1 MTSITDDIL
10 TWSEKYLE
18 PKNEHLGNV
27 PVCPYARM
35 ARLQKTYRILE
46 CHNFAE
52 FQDTIIEG
60 AKLAKDPDIQI
71 VIVGCDDIGYE
82 PEELDSVI
90 DVLNRVMVPNDIYLM
105 GSHPWDDEEDE
116 PVEFLETDDWEPENS
131 FMMVLIQKYDELE
144 KASDN
149 LRKTGYYDHWPSDY
163 YEGTVLKRK
172 QYGRYRYDAKKTT
185 SKKIRWGSYKKGRSK
200 NNKKSN

>member
-1 MTSITDDIL
+1 VSIRQDG
-10 TWSEKYLE
+10 K
-18 PKNEHLGNV
+18 
-27 PVCPYARM
+27 
-35 ARLQKTYRILE
+35 RILE

-60 AKLAKDPDIQI
+60 SNLAKDPDIQI

-82 PEELDSVI
+82 PEQLSSVI

-116 PVEFLETDDWEPENS
+116 PVEFLDTDDWQPENE
-131 FMMVLIQKYDELE
+131 FMMVLIQKFDELE

-163 YEGTVLKRK
+163 YGGTVLKR
-172 QYGRYRYDAKKTT
+172 QSYRRYRN
-185 SKKIRWGSYKKGRSK
+185 G
-200 NNKKSN
+200 

>member
-1 MTSITDDIL
+1 MTSITEDIL

-18 PKNEHLGNV
+18 PRNKHLGDV
-27 PVCPYARM
+27 PVCPYAKQ
-35 ARLQKTYRILE
+35 ARLRKTYRILE
-46 CHNFAE
+46 CHNFAY

-90 DVLNRVMVPNDIYLM
+90 DILNRVMVPNDIYLM

-116 PVEFLETDDWEPENS
+116 PVEFLDTDEWQPENE
-131 FMMVLIQKYDELE
+131 FMMVLIQPFMELE
-144 KASDN
+144 DASEH
-149 LRKTGYYDHWPSDY
+149 LS
-163 YEGTVLKRK
+163 K
-172 QYGRYRYDAKKTT
+172 QAFMIIGQ
-185 SKKIRWGSYKKGRSK
+185 KIIMKVQ
-200 NNKKSN
+200 

>member
-1 MTSITDDIL
+1 MTSITDDII
-10 TWSEKYLE
+10 TWSKKYLE
-18 PKNEHLGNV
+18 PKNKHLGNV
-27 PVCPYARM
+27 PVCPYAKM

-52 FQDTIIEG
+52 FQDIIIEG
-60 AKLAKDPDIQI
+60 AKLAKNPDIQI

-82 PEELDSVI
+82 PEQLSSVI

-116 PVEFLETDDWEPENS
+116 PVEFLDTDDWQPENE
-131 FMMVLIQKYDELE
+131 FMMVLIQKFDELE

-149 LRKTGYYDHWPSDY
+149 LRKTGYYQHWPSDY
-163 YEGTVLKRK
+163 YDGTVKKR
-172 QYGRYRYDAKKTT
+172 QTYRRYRHGKT
-185 SKKIRWGSYKKGRSK
+185 
-200 NNKKSN
+200 

>member
-1 MTSITDDIL
+1 MRSITEDIL
-10 TWSEKYLE
+10 EWSEKYLE
-18 PKNEHLGNV
+18 PKNEYLGNV

-35 ARLQKTYRILE
+35 ARLQNKYRVLE
-46 CHNFAE
+46 CKKFVD

-71 VIVGCDDIGYE
+71 VIVGCNDIGYE

-90 DVLNRVMVPNDIYLM
+90 DILNRILVPQDIYLM
-105 GSHPWDDEEDE
+105 GSHPHDDEEDE
-116 PVEFLETDDWEPENS
+116 PVEFLETEGWQPDNE

-149 LRKTGYYDHWPSDY
+149 LRKTGYYDKWPSDY

-172 QYGRYRYDAKKTT
+172 SYRRYRHAKT
-185 SKKIRWGSYKKGRSK
+185 
-200 NNKKSN
+200 

>member
-18 PKNEHLGNV
+18 PKNEYLGNV
-27 PVCPYARM
+27 PVCPYAKQ
-35 ARLQKTYRILE
+35 ARLRKTYRILE
-46 CHNFAE
+46 CHNFAH

-71 VIVGCDDIGYE
+71 VIVGCDDIGYA
-82 PEELDSVI
+82 PEELASVI

-105 GSHPWDDEEDE
+105 CSPPDDEDE
-116 PVEFLETDDWEPENS
+116 EEEVEFLDTDGWVPENE
-131 FMMVLIQKYDELE
+131 FMMVLIQKFDELE

-149 LRKTGYYDHWPSDY
+149 LRKTGYYQHWPSDY
-163 YEGTVLKRK
+163 YEGTVLKR
-172 QYGRYRYDAKKTT
+172 QSYRRYRNGQ
-185 SKKIRWGSYKKGRSK
+185 KIS
-200 NNKKSN
+200 

>member
-18 PKNEHLGNV
+18 PKNKHLGDV

-35 ARLQKTYRILE
+35 ARLQNKYRILE

-52 FQDTIIEG
+52 FQDTIISG
-60 AKLAKDPDIQI
+60 TKLAKDPDIQI
-71 VIVGCDDIGYE
+71 VIVGCNDIGYE

-90 DVLNRVMVPNDIYLM
+90 DILNRVLVPQDIYLM
-105 GSHPWDDEEDE
+105 GSHPHDDEEDE
-116 PVEFLETDDWEPENS
+116 PVEFLDTDTWQPDNE
-131 FMMVLIQKYDELE
+131 FMMVLIQKFDELE

-149 LRKTGYYDHWPSDY
+149 LRKTGYYDKWPKDY
-163 YEGTVLKRK
+163 YEGTVLKR
-172 QYGRYRYDAKKTT
+172 QSYRRYRN
-185 SKKIRWGSYKKGRSK
+185 GRT
-200 NNKKSN
+200 